1 MSGNL
6 PRVKSKKYLDWV
18 RTLPCAITGKYGVHA
33 HHLIGH
39 GQGGMGL
46 KASDFL
52 AFPLCPELH
61 QELHDHGW
69 KQWEEL
75 HDSQWKHVA
84 KTMHL
89 ALEQGVL

>member
-1 MSGNL
+1 MNI
-6 PRVKSKKYLDWV
+6 PRVKSKKYLDYV
-18 RTLPCAITGKYGVHA
+18 RSMPCVITGQESVHA

-46 KASDFL
+46 KSSDLL

-61 QELHDHGW
+61 DELHRHGY

-75 HDSQWKHVA
+75 HGSQWKYVA
-84 KTMHL
+84 MTLHAVM
-89 ALEQGVL
+89 EQKLK